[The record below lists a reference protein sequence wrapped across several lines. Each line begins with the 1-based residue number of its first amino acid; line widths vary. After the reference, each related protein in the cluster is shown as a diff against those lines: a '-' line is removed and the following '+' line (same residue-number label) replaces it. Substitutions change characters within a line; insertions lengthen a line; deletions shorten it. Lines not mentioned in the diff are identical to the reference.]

1 VAVVKALFRIS
12 IVLGLTGMGLGIVM
26 GIRQDFT
33 LAPAHAHLN
42 LLGFVALFLS
52 ALYYR
57 VVPDAAA
64 SVVARLHAA
73 IAVIGAVVFPIG
85 IGTVLLYGPA
95 RFEPIVVGGAI
106 TVFIGMLLF
115 AFVVFTTGGV
125 KPAASAHPSA
135 ADAAGRAYA
144 PARPE

>member
-1 VAVVKALFRIS
+1 MINSLFRVS
-12 IVLGLTGMGLGIVM
+12 VVLGLVGMGLGIVM

-42 LLGFVALFLS
+42 LLGFVVLFLS

-57 VVPDAAA
+57 VVPEAAA
-64 SVVARLHAA
+64 SLVARLQAT

-106 TVFIGMLLF
+106 TVFTGMLLF
-115 AFVVFTTGGV
+115 AFVVFTTSSI
-125 KPAASAHPSA
+125 KAAASARALPGTNRSA
-135 ADAAGRAYA
+135 SDAVAGA
-144 PARPE
+144 E

>member
-1 VAVVKALFRIS
+1 MINSLFRVS
-12 IVLGLTGMGLGIVM
+12 VVLGLVGMGLGIVM

-42 LLGFVALFLS
+42 LLGFVVLFLS

-57 VVPDAAA
+57 VVPEAAA
-64 SVVARLHAA
+64 SIIARLQAA

-85 IGTVLLYGPA
+85 IGTVVLYGPA

-106 TVFIGMLLF
+106 IVLIGMLLF
-115 AFVVFTTGGV
+115 AFVVFTTSSI
-125 KPAASAHPSA
+125 KPAASGHAPSA
-135 ADAAGRAYA
+135 DAPGRAYA
-144 PARPE
+144 PSRSE

>member
-1 VAVVKALFRIS
+1 MINSLFRVS
-12 IVLGLTGMGLGIVM
+12 VVLGLVGMGLGMVM

-64 SVVARLHAA
+64 SAVARLQAA
-73 IAVIGAVVFPIG
+73 IAVTGAVVFPIG

-95 RFEPIVVGGAI
+95 RFEPLVVAGAI
-106 TVFIGMLLF
+106 IVFIGMALF
-115 AFVVFTTGGV
+115 AFVVFTTSGI
-125 KPAASAHPSA
+125 KAAASGHPIAGTTRTTGDATA
-135 ADAAGRAYA
+135 AA
-144 PARPE
+144 E

>member
-1 VAVVKALFRIS
+1 MINSLFRVS
-12 IVLGLTGMGLGIVM
+12 VVLGLVGMGLGIVM

-42 LLGFVALFLS
+42 LLGFVVLFLS

-57 VVPDAAA
+57 VVPEAAA
-64 SVVARLHAA
+64 SIIARLQAA
-73 IAVIGAVVFPIG
+73 IAVVGAVVFPIG

-106 TVFIGMLLF
+106 IVFIGMLLF
-115 AFVVFTTGGV
+115 AFVVFTTSSI
-125 KPAASAHPSA
+125 KAAVSGHALPGTNRTAS
-135 ADAAGRAYA
+135 DAAAA
-144 PARPE
+144 AE

>member
-1 VAVVKALFRIS
+1 MINSLFRVS
-12 IVLGLTGMGLGIVM
+12 VVLGLVGMGLGIVM

-42 LLGFVALFLS
+42 LLGFVVLFLS

-57 VVPDAAA
+57 VVPEAAA
-64 SVVARLHAA
+64 SLVARLQAT

-115 AFVVFTTGGV
+115 AFVVFTTSSTKAV
-125 KPAASAHPSA
+125 ASARALPGTNRSA
-135 ADAAGRAYA
+135 SDAVAGV
-144 PARPE
+144 E